1 MVFIDD
7 FFIIILLQ
15 GLIRIFPPKQKK
27 LFLSAFIVLISP
39 NFLRIMILKNNTTNN
54 LIYNTQD

>member
-15 GLIRIFPPKQKK
+15 GLVIFSSKTKIVI
-27 LFLSAFIVLISP
+27 LSAFIVLISP
-39 NFLRIMILKNNTTNN
+39 DFVRIMILKNNTTNN